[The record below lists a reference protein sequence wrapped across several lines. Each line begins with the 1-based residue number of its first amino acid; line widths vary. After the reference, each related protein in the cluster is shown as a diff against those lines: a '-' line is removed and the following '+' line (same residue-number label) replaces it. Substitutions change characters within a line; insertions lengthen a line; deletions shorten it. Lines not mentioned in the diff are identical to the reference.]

1 MAKNDFAKNS
11 FILTFS
17 NIITG
22 ILGFIFSITLSK
34 KLGPEGLGLYGL
46 VKPIYMVFL
55 SLVCGGLVI
64 AVSKISAE
72 YYGKGDYKNFKRNIR
87 TSLIFTFLWS
97 MFIATLLFLLAP
109 TLGTYI
115 IRDTRTINA
124 LRLLCP
130 AIVLIS
136 LSSCIKGYFYSV
148 MKVTVPMIIDIFE
161 KGARIIVLIA
171 IISRLN
177 AANVTATVTGAYF
190 ALCIGEFISF
200 ALLYGFYKLNI
211 KKLPP
216 SNTKGESRVQLLF
229 NTISISFP
237 LLITQLISSL
247 FATCSV
253 LLIPRRLV
261 NAGFG
266 YDTALAM
273 IGKFNGM
280 AKTIV
285 FFPMV
290 IIESISVLLIPD
302 LSRSLSKKHYKSI
315 DNRISK
321 VIELSFLLGAT
332 TLIICLCIGN
342 NLGFILYNRKDLG
355 SYIKFI
361 ALAAPF
367 FYTATTSLGIL
378 NGLGKQKI
386 ILRNSIIISIARV
399 LLLYFLT
406 SIPSINIYGYG
417 IALIITSLLT
427 LCLNLLEIK
436 KTSHLHL
443 NLFDFILDI
452 LIVIFT
458 YFILIILTKILP
470 KSMLTFSTIII
481 LFSGFLIVLL
491 IKNLWKYI
499 NIFFPNKNV

>member
-1 MAKNDFAKNS
+1 MARNNFAKNS

-17 NIITG
+17 NLITG

-87 TSLIFTFLWS
+87 TSITFTFLWS
-97 MFIATLLFLLAP
+97 MFVATLLFLLAP
-109 TLGTYI
+109 TLSTYI
-115 IRDTRTINA
+115 IRDTRTVNA

-148 MKVTVPMIIDIFE
+148 MKVTIPMIIDIFE
-161 KGARIIVLIA
+161 KTARIIVLIA

-177 AANVTATVTGAYF
+177 ANNVTATVTGAYF
-190 ALCIGEFISF
+190 ALCIGELISF
-200 ALLYGFYKLNI
+200 ALLYGSYKLTI
-211 KKLPP
+211 KKIPS

-237 LLITQLISSL
+237 LLVTQLISSL

-253 LLIPRRLV
+253 LIIPRRLV

-290 IIESISVLLIPD
+290 IIESVSVLLIPD
-302 LSRSLSKKHYKSI
+302 LSRSLSK
-315 DNRISK
+315 NR
-321 VIELSFLLGAT
+321 L
-332 TLIICLCIGN
+332 
-342 NLGFILYNRKDLG
+342 
-355 SYIKFI
+355 
-361 ALAAPF
+361 
-367 FYTATTSLGIL
+367 
-378 NGLGKQKI
+378 
-386 ILRNSIIISIARV
+386 
-399 LLLYFLT
+399 
-406 SIPSINIYGYG
+406 
-417 IALIITSLLT
+417 
-427 LCLNLLEIK
+427 
-436 KTSHLHL
+436 
-443 NLFDFILDI
+443 
-452 LIVIFT
+452 
-458 YFILIILTKILP
+458 
-470 KSMLTFSTIII
+470 
-481 LFSGFLIVLL
+481 
-491 IKNLWKYI
+491 
-499 NIFFPNKNV
+499 